1 MKVGGARLW
10 TPPFF
15 VNLLVMKKRKI
26 NRERRTAR
34 GKYFHRDAGVESAK
48 TRRGEGKGSRKGGGA
63 KRVIEYAEGVLNIAS
78 GGFGFVRIPER
89 EDDVFIPQHKLRGA
103 LNNDT
108 VRVAITKIKED
119 KPVRVSKRDNSKGVA
134 LLGKKSMKSCE
145 GEIVEI
151 IERSRLP
158 YVGLLSITRKGTW
171 VIIENKSMPYDIE
184 VLHYCSDPR
193 AIEIKPEYQ
202 GLKVAVMVQDFPK
215 GSLTPRGFV
224 TDILGKAGEN
234 NTEMHSILTEY
245 GLPYKFPQEVEDAA
259 NKIPKKIVQ
268 KDFEERRDFRKVLTF
283 TIDPADAKDFDD
295 AVSLRIMENGNLE
308 VGVHIADVSYYVKPG
323 TILDKEAYERGT
335 SVYLVDRTIPMLP
348 EALSNN
354 LCSLRPGEDKLCFSA
369 VFEMN
374 TAAQVLSRW
383 FGRTVIRSDFR
394 FAYEEAQ
401 QIIDNDGSTAEYK
414 SVLATH
420 PHPESL
426 GDPRYTGLTKEV
438 PSAEIA
444 SAVMQLHKLATIMRK
459 KRFAHGSIS
468 FERPEM
474 KILVDETGKPISVVE
489 KITKSAN
496 WLIEEMMLL
505 ANREVATHITTQLRK
520 TPPTFV
526 YRIHDEP
533 NMEKVEELRSFVHH
547 FGYQMDDTKNP
558 RQLARALN
566 KLLESLQGKPEC
578 ETIELLALRCM
589 ARAVYSTENIGHYGL
604 GFEYYTHFTSPIRRY
619 PDMMVHRL
627 LSRYLENGN
636 SVDKQKFEDYCTHC
650 SQREQLATEAER
662 SSIKYKMTEYMQ
674 ERIGQVFDGSI
685 TGVTEWGVYVS
696 VEPTKIEGM
705 VSVHEF
711 TDDYY
716 TFDEKNFCLIGHTFG
731 KRLTL
736 GDKVKVRVKA
746 TNLAQKTIDFELVT
760 EENIEKN

>member
-1 MKVGGARLW
+1 
-10 TPPFF
+10 
-15 VNLLVMKKRKI
+15 MKKRKI
-26 NRERRTAR
+26 NREKRGGKGRSILGDSRRKSGREA
-34 GKYFHRDAGVESAK
+34 
-48 TRRGEGKGSRKGGGA
+48 KGSRGGSRRSSSSGG
-63 KRVIEYAEGVLNIAS
+63 KRVIEYAEGVLSMAS
-78 GGFGFVRIPER
+78 GGFGFVKIPER
-89 EDDVFIPQHKLRGA
+89 EGDVFIPQHKLRGA

-108 VRVAITKIKED
+108 VRVAITKIKEE
-119 KPVRVSKRDNSKGVA
+119 KGRGSA
-134 LLGKKSMKSCE
+134 LMNKKGMKSAE
-145 GEIVEI
+145 GEVVEV
-151 IERSRLP
+151 IERSTLP
-158 YVGLLSITRKGTW
+158 YVGVLSITRKGVW
-171 VIIENKSMPYDIE
+171 VIIESKSMPYDVEIPQ
-184 VLHYCSDPR
+184 YTADPR
-193 AIEIKPEYQ
+193 AVEIKPEYQ
-202 GLKVAVMVQDFPK
+202 GLKVAVMVKDFPK

-224 TDILGKAGEN
+224 TAVLGKAGEN
-234 NTEMHSILTEY
+234 DTEMHSILTEY
-245 GLPYKFPQEVEDAA
+245 GLPYTFPPEVEEQAE
-259 NKIPKKIVQ
+259 KIPKKITK
-268 KDFEERRDFRKVLTF
+268 KDLEGRRDFRKVLTF

-295 AVSLRIMENGNLE
+295 AVSYRVLENGNLE
-308 VGVHIADVSYYVKPG
+308 VGIHIADVSYYVKPG
-323 TILDKEAYERGT
+323 TLLDKEAYERGT

-374 TAAQVLSRW
+374 TGAQVLNRW
-383 FGRTVIRSDFR
+383 FGRTVISSDFR

-401 QIIDNDGSTAEYK
+401 QIIDSEGSLEEYK
-414 SVLATH
+414 PILTTH
-420 PHPESL
+420 LHPENL
-426 GDPRYTGLTKEV
+426 GDPRFTGLTKEK
-438 PSAEIA
+438 PSQEIA
-444 SAVMQLHKLATIMRK
+444 NAIMELHKLASIMRK

-474 KILVDETGKPISVVE
+474 KILVDEKGKPISVVE
-489 KITKSAN
+489 KITQSAN

-505 ANREVATHITTQLRK
+505 ANRELATFVTTQMRK

-547 FGYQMDDTKNP
+547 FGYQMEETKNS

-619 PDMMVHRL
+619 PDTMVHRL

-636 SVDKQKFEDYCTHC
+636 SVDKQQFEDYCTHC
-650 SQREQLATEAER
+650 SNREQLATEAER

-674 ERIGQVFDGSI
+674 ERIGEEFTGTI

-705 VSVHEF
+705 ISTHEF

-716 TFDEKNFCLIGHTFG
+716 TFDEKNFCLVGQTFG
-731 KRLTL
+731 KKFTL
-736 GDKVKVRVKA
+736 GDAVKVRVKA
-746 TNLAQKTIDFELVT
+746 TNLVQKTIDFELITDKDNEQKSITDDTRRVGSR
-760 EENIEKN
+760 KRR